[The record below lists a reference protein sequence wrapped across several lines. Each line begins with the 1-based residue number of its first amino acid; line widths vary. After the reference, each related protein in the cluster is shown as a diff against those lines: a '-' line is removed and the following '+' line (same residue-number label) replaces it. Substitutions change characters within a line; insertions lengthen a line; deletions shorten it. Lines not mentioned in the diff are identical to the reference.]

1 MKNKKKLTILVS
13 STVHGIEELLDRVYT
28 LLTNEDYEV
37 WMSHKGTLP
46 VFSKH
51 SAYENCIQAVKKCD
65 LFLGII
71 TTNYGSGIQKNC
83 KSITHNELLKAIEIN
98 KPRWLLSHD
107 HVVYAR
113 KLLEDL
119 GYKGKNGRKKLSLKN
134 NASSLEDMRV
144 LDMYEEA
151 ALKHKD
157 ANMANGNWV
166 QKFGSNEDALLFT
179 SAQFSRYLEVEEFI
193 KENFSDIEKIRAIT
207 SIKKGG
213 KS

>member
-1 MKNKKKLTILVS
+1 MKNEKKLTVLVS

-28 LLTNEDYEV
+28 LLTNEGYEV

-46 VFSKH
+46 VFSNYT
-51 SAYENCIQAVKKCD
+51 AYENCIQAVEKCD

-71 TTNYGSGIQKNC
+71 TTNYGSGIQDNG

-119 GYKGKNGRKKLSLKN
+119 GFKGKNGRKKLRLKKG
-134 NASSLEDMRV
+134 ASSLEDMRV

-151 ALKHKD
+151 ALKPKN
-157 ANMANGNWV
+157 ANLTKGNWV

-179 SAQFSRYLEVEEFI
+179 SAQFSRYQEVEEFI
-193 KENFSDIEKIRAIT
+193 KENFSNLEQIRAIT
-207 SIKKGG
+207 SRKKGG
-213 KS
+213 KT